1 MDGRASDCPSS
12 KNAEV
17 ESILKWA
24 HFAGKSTGIV
34 TTTRVCKFIV
44 WNLLLITWAI
54 NLFFFKLDHPCYTFW
69 YEIWFK
75 IYIEVIIIKK
85 IVYVFLACYA
95 HVFNRNWEGFD
106 GINYNETIQN
116 QG

>member
-1 MDGRASDCPSS
+1 VYKKLHLVIFFFSWINNLIQIKGVIGLDGRASDCPSS

-17 ESILKWA
+17 ESILNWA

-54 NLFFFKLDHPCYTFW
+54 NLFFS
-69 YEIWFK
+69 
-75 IYIEVIIIKK
+75 
-85 IVYVFLACYA
+85 
-95 HVFNRNWEGFD
+95 N
-106 GINYNETIQN
+106 
-116 QG
+116 